1 METMD
6 PAARE
11 QLESIIE
18 RIERLNG
25 EKADIQADIKAVY
38 DEAKSDGYDTKILR
52 AVVKLRAKERHELE
66 EEEQLLALY
75 RAAVGV

>member
-38 DEAKSDGYDTKILR
+38 DEAKSNGYDTKILR

>member
-11 QLESIIE
+11 QLESFIQ
-18 RIERLNG
+18 RIERLNE
-25 EKADIQADIKAVY
+25 EKSAIQADIKDVY
-38 DEAKSDGYDTKILR
+38 AEAKGNGYDAKALR

>member
-11 QLESIIE
+11 QLESIIQ

-25 EKADIQADIKAVY
+25 EKADIQADIKDVY
-38 DEAKSDGYDTKILR
+38 AEAKSAGYDTKALR

>member
-11 QLESIIE
+11 KLESIIQS
-18 RIERLNG
+18 IERLNG